1 MHAVPANWQTLQRI
15 FLALGAVGLL
25 ISCAMT
31 FKFGYAMSALHAVAL
46 VLVTVMA
53 AFIFP
58 ARRFL
63 KEFGATGAAKI
74 VGILGCFFIC
84 LEFYSHLGYTVGMR
98 NKATLEATV
107 QTAAYKNTQD
117 SLSSEKTNLAFWRE
131 QLTSLKQQN
140 AWAATVTADGLRAKL
155 DAADKAIELEGKRG
169 GCKRRCL
176 ALMEDKANLE
186 ARIATA
192 EKVEDLS
199 KRIEATQRI
208 LDGKTEKAVNVKTG
222 FSAAAAQT
230 DWMGKIYLLASGEKA
245 EDALNPDNVTLTVTD
260 IVIGFFIALG
270 ATMLPTTAFFFAFF
284 GIRPGEEA
292 IMDAPAPKTAELK
305 PVAPKAAPTGT
316 AVQPYGFGNINI
328 SDERALAE
336 LKAMLTKLKGAVQP
350 AIGAAA

>member
-140 AWAATVTADGLRAKL
+140 AWTATVTADGLRASL
-155 DAADKAIELEGKRG
+155 EAADKKIELETRRG
-169 GCKRRCL
+169 GCKRKCL
-176 ALMEDKANLE
+176 VLMEDKANLE

-208 LDGKTEKAVNVKTG
+208 LDGKTEKAVTVKTG

-230 DWMGKIYLLASGEKA
+230 DWMGKIYLLASGENA
-245 EDALNPDNVTLTVTD
+245 EDALNPDQVTLTVTD
-260 IVIGFFIALG
+260 IVIGFLIALG
-270 ATMLPTTAFFFAFF
+270 ATMLPTTSFFLAFF
-284 GIRPGEEA
+284 GMKGHDEFA
-292 IMDAPAPKTAELK
+292 LAGMPANSVSTMLK
-305 PVAPKAAPTGT
+305 PVMPTKTDKNGNTTNHTTIVYDDKKALEALRRV
-316 AVQPYGFGNINI
+316 ASQM
-328 SDERALAE
+328 RAA
-336 LKAMLTKLKGAVQP
+336 
-350 AIGAAA
+350 